1 MSPRFRPAGKT
12 FKERWPHE
20 VEETRYLAATSYAV
34 VLSGL
39 LGVLTVPIWLLDGFS
54 AFPLV
59 AGVIIALLVFIPVLM
74 TRAPMSP
81 QRWLALAWKIGAWV
95 IGAAALGLVV
105 DTLTTAMCD
114 AACRATVAPQGR
126 PSGMLLAYAL
136 LVAGS
141 IGVAL
146 LVDRTGN
153 ELRRRTRRAA
163 ATG

>member
-1 MSPRFRPAGKT
+1 MPPRFRPAGKT

-20 VEETRYLAATSYAV
+20 AEETRYLAATSYAV
-34 VLSGL
+34 VLGGV

-54 AFPLV
+54 AYPLI
-59 AGVIIALLVFIPVLM
+59 AGAVVSLLVLIPAAM
-74 TRAPMSP
+74 SRAPAGAR
-81 QRWLALAWKIGAWV
+81 RWLALAWKIGAWV

-105 DTLTTAMCD
+105 DTVTTAICD
-114 AACRATVAPQGR
+114 AACRASVAPQSR

-146 LVDRTGN
+146 LVDRAGN

>member
-1 MSPRFRPAGKT
+1 MSPLFRPAGKT

-34 VLSGL
+34 VLGGL

-59 AGVIIALLVFIPVLM
+59 AGTVVGLLVLIPALM
-74 TRAPMSP
+74 TRAPTSA

-95 IGAAALGLVV
+95 VGAAALGLVV
-105 DTLTTAMCD
+105 DTVTLGMCD
-114 AACRATVAPQGR
+114 DACRASVAPRSR
-126 PSGMLLAYAL
+126 PSGLLLAYAL

-146 LVDRTGN
+146 LADRAGN
-153 ELRRRTRRAA
+153 EIRRRTRRAA